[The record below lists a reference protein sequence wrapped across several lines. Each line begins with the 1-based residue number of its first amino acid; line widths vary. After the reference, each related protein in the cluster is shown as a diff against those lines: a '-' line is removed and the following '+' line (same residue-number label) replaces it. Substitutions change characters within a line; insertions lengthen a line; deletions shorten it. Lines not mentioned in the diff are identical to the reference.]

1 MIRPITVGLDG
12 SPESLAAADWAAR
25 DAQRRALPLHLVHA
39 WIWQPHGVPTA
50 QDLDTQKQ
58 WAERSEMG
66 VPPAGGWGSVL
77 REAEEE
83 LRGRHP
89 ELTVST
95 EQISDTASEVLLGQ
109 AEKAQMLVLGSSGH
123 GAIAGFL
130 LGSVG
135 QRVLA
140 RANSPVVMVRA
151 NARSAAKHDGGV
163 VVVGLDDLGDPAAP
177 LLEFAFDAAAARRTT
192 LRAVHV
198 PSLPPL
204 YGHGPLVGQLASR
217 EGGITGQAEQALSDA
232 LTPWREK
239 YPQVPVAHTVD
250 LARPS
255 GVVLRAAAQAG
266 LVVVGRRVH
275 RPALGMRIGPV
286 AHAVLHHAAAPVAVV
301 PHG

>member
-25 DAQRRALPLHLVHA
+25 EAQRRELPLHLVHA
-39 WIWQPHGVPTA
+39 WSWQPHDVPA
-50 QDLDTQKQ
+50 VQDPDTQKH
-58 WAERSEMG
+58 WA
-66 VPPAGGWGSVL
+66 L
-77 REAEEE
+77 RILRKAEEE

-95 EQISDTASEVLLGQ
+95 EQLSETAAEVLLSQ
-109 AEKAQMLVLGSSGH
+109 AEKAETLVLGSSGH
-123 GAIAGFL
+123 GAIAGFM

-135 QRVLA
+135 QQVLA
-140 RANSPVVMVRA
+140 RAGSPVVMVRA
-151 NARSAAKHDGGV
+151 NARSAAKHDRGQ
-163 VVVGLDDLGDPAAP
+163 VVVGLDDLGDPAAS
-177 LLEFAFDAAAARRTT
+177 LLEFAFGTAAARRTQ
-192 LRAVHV
+192 LRAVHA

-204 YGHGPLVGQLASR
+204 YGHGPIVGQLAGK
-217 EGGITGQAEQALSDA
+217 EGGITGQAEKALSEA
-232 LTPWREK
+232 LKPWREK
-239 YPQVPVAHTVD
+239 YPQLPVSHTVD

-255 GVVLRAAAQAG
+255 TVVLRAAAQAG

-286 AHAVLHHAAAPVAVV
+286 AHAVLHHADAPVAVV

>member
-1 MIRPITVGLDG
+1 MIRPIAVGLDG

-25 DAQRRALPLHLVHA
+25 DAQRRGVPLHLVHA
-39 WIWQPHGVPTA
+39 WIWQPHDVPVA
-50 QDLDTQKQ
+50 QDVDTQKH
-58 WAERSEMG
+58 WALHM
-66 VPPAGGWGSVL
+66 L

-95 EQISDTASEVLLGQ
+95 EQISDTAAEVLLNQ
-109 AEKAQMLVLGSSGH
+109 AEKAEMLVLGSSGH

-140 RANSPVVMVRA
+140 RANGPVVMVRA
-151 NARSAAKHDGGV
+151 NARSAAKHDGGE
-163 VVVGLDDLGDPAAP
+163 VVVGLDDLSDPAAP
-177 LLEFAFDAAAARRTT
+177 LLDFAFDTAAIRRTAV
-192 LRAVHV
+192 RAVHA

-204 YGHGPLVGQLASR
+204 YGYGPAVGRLAGQD
-217 EGGITGQAEQALSDA
+217 GGITGQAERALSDA
-232 LTPWREK
+232 LKPWREK
-239 YPQVPVAHTVD
+239 YPQVPVVLTVD

-255 GVVLRAAAQAG
+255 AVVLQAAAQAG
-266 LVVVGRRVH
+266 LVVVGRRVQL
-275 RPALGMRIGPV
+275 PALGMRIGPV

>member
-25 DAQRRALPLHLVHA
+25 EAQRRGLPLHLVHA
-39 WIWQPHGVPTA
+39 WIWQPHDVPVA
-50 QDLDTQKQ
+50 QDLDTQKH
-58 WAERSEMG
+58 WALRM
-66 VPPAGGWGSVL
+66 L

-95 EQISDTASEVLLGQ
+95 EQLSDTAAEVLLGQ
-109 AEKAQMLVLGSSGH
+109 AEKAELLVLGSSGH
-123 GAIAGFL
+123 GTVAGFL

-140 RANSPVVMVRA
+140 RANSPVIMVRA
-151 NARSAAKHDGGV
+151 NARSAAKHDGGE
-163 VVVGLDDLGDPAAP
+163 VVVGLQDLGDPAGP
-177 LLEFAFDAAAARRTT
+177 LLEFAFDAAAARRTA
-192 LRAVHV
+192 LRVVHA
-198 PSLPPL
+198 PNLPPL
-204 YGHGPLVGQLASR
+204 YGYGPAVGQQAGR
-217 EGGITGQAEQALSDA
+217 EDGITGQAEKALSDA
-232 LTPWREK
+232 LKPWRDK
-239 YPQVPVAHTVD
+239 YPQVPVAHTVE
-250 LARPS
+250 LARAS
-255 GVVLRAAAQAG
+255 GVVLQAAAQAG

-301 PHG
+301 PHD

>member
-1 MIRPITVGLDG
+1 MSNAEETGRACT
-12 SPESLAAADWAAR
+12 AADWAAR

-39 WIWQPHGVPTA
+39 WIWQPHDVPVA
-50 QDLDTQKQ
+50 QDLDTQKH
-58 WAERSEMG
+58 WALRM
-66 VPPAGGWGSVL
+66 L

-95 EQISDTASEVLLGQ
+95 ERISDTAAEVLLGQ
-109 AEKAQMLVLGSSGH
+109 AEHAQMLVLGSSGH
-123 GAIAGFL
+123 GSIAGFL
-130 LGSVG
+130 LGSLG

-151 NARSAAKHDGGV
+151 KARSAAKQDGGE
-163 VVVGLDDLGDPAAP
+163 VVVGLDDLGDSAAP
-177 LLEFAFDAAAARRTT
+177 LLEFAFDAAATRRTV
-192 LRAVHV
+192 LRAVHA

-204 YGHGPLVGQLASR
+204 YGYGLVVGQLASN
-217 EGGITGQAEQALSDA
+217 TGQAEKALSEA
-232 LTPWREK
+232 LKPWREK
-239 YPQVPVAHTVD
+239 YPQVPVAHTVG

-301 PHG
+301 PHD

>member
-25 DAQRRALPLHLVHA
+25 EAQRRDLPLHLVHA
-39 WIWQPHGVPTA
+39 WIWQPHDVPVA
-50 QDLDTQKQ
+50 QDLDTQKH
-58 WAERSEMG
+58 WAQR
-66 VPPAGGWGSVL
+66 VL

-83 LRGRHP
+83 LHGRHP

-95 EQISDTASEVLLGQ
+95 EQISETAAEVLLGQ
-109 AEKAQMLVLGSSGH
+109 AEEAEMLVLGSSGH

-135 QRVLA
+135 QQVLA
-140 RANSPVVMVRA
+140 RVNSPVAMVRA
-151 NARSAAKHDGGV
+151 NARSAAKHDGGEI
-163 VVVGLDDLGDPAAP
+163 VVGLDDPGDPAAP
-177 LLEFAFDAAAARRTT
+177 LLEFAFDAAAARRTA
-192 LRAVHV
+192 LRAVHA

-204 YGHGPLVGQLASR
+204 YGHGPVVGQLAGQ
-217 EGGITGQAEQALSDA
+217 EGGITGQAEKALSDA
-232 LTPWREK
+232 LKPWQEK

-250 LARPS
+250 LARPA
-255 GVVLRAAAQAG
+255 GVVLQAAAQAG

-301 PHG
+301 PHD

>member
-25 DAQRRALPLHLVHA
+25 EAQRRDLPLHLVHS
-39 WIWQPHGVPTA
+39 WIWQPYDAPVA
-50 QDLDTQKQ
+50 QDLDTQKH
-58 WAERSEMG
+58 WARRI
-66 VPPAGGWGSVL
+66 L

-89 ELTVST
+89 DLTLST
-95 EQISDTASEVLLGQ
+95 EQISETAAEVLLGQ
-109 AEKAQMLVLGSSGH
+109 AEKARMLVLGSSGH
-123 GAIAGFL
+123 GAVAGFL

-135 QRVLA
+135 QQVLA

-151 NARSAAKHDGGV
+151 NAHSAAKHDGGE
-163 VVVGLDDLGDPAAP
+163 VVVGLDDLSDPPAP
-177 LLEFAFDAAAARRTT
+177 LLEFAFDAAAARRTA
-192 LRAVHV
+192 LRAVHA
-198 PSLPPL
+198 PSLPPM
-204 YGHGPLVGQLASR
+204 YGYGPFVGQPAGQ
-217 EGGITGQAEQALSDA
+217 EGRITGQAEKALSDA
-232 LTPWREK
+232 LKPWREK
-239 YPQVPVAHTVD
+239 YPQVTVAHTVD

-255 GVVLRAAAQAG
+255 GVVLQAAAQAG

-286 AHAVLHHAAAPVAVV
+286 AHAILHHAAAPVAVV

>member
-1 MIRPITVGLDG
+1 MIRPITVGIDG

-25 DAQRRALPLHLVHA
+25 DAQHRTLPLHLVHA
-39 WIWQPHGVPTA
+39 WIWRPHDVPVA

-58 WAERSEMG
+58 WALHM
-66 VPPAGGWGSVL
+66 L

-95 EQISDTASEVLLGQ
+95 EQVSDSAAEVLLGQ
-109 AEKAQMLVLGSSGH
+109 AEKARMLVLGSTGH
-123 GAIAGFL
+123 GALAGFL

-135 QRVLA
+135 QQVLA

-151 NARSAAKHDGGV
+151 NARSAAKHDGGE
-163 VVVGLDDLGDPAAP
+163 VVVGLDDLGDPATA
-177 LLEFAFDAAAARRTT
+177 LLEFAFDAAAARRTA
-192 LRAVHV
+192 LRIAHA
-198 PSLPPL
+198 PNLPPL
-204 YGHGPLVGQLASR
+204 YGYGPVVGRLASQ
-217 EGGITGQAEQALSDA
+217 EGGITGQAEKALSDA

-255 GVVLRAAAQAG
+255 GVVLKAAARAG

-301 PHG
+301 PHD

>member
-1 MIRPITVGLDG
+1 MIRSIAVGLDG

-25 DAQRRALPLHLVHA
+25 EAQRRDLPLHLVHA
-39 WIWQPHGVPTA
+39 WIWQPHDVPVT
-50 QDLDTQKQ
+50 QDLETQKD
-58 WAERSEMG
+58 WALRI
-66 VPPAGGWGSVL
+66 L
-77 REAEEE
+77 RETEEE

-89 ELTVST
+89 ELTVGS
-95 EQISDTASEVLLGQ
+95 EQVSGTAAEVLLGQ
-109 AEKAQMLVLGSSGH
+109 AEKARILVLGSSGH

-135 QRVLA
+135 QQVLA

-151 NARSAAKHDGGV
+151 NARSAAKQDAGE
-163 VVVGLDDLGDPAAP
+163 VVVGLDDLGGTAAP
-177 LLEFAFDAAAARRTT
+177 MLDFAFGAAAARRAP
-192 LRAVHV
+192 LRAVHA

-204 YGHGPLVGQLASR
+204 YGYGPAVGRLASQ
-217 EGGITGQAEQALSDA
+217 EGGITGQAEEALSDA
-232 LTPWREK
+232 LRPWREK

-250 LARPS
+250 LTRPS
-255 GVVLRAAAQAG
+255 GVMLRAAAQAG

-286 AHAVLHHAAAPVAVV
+286 AHAVLHQAAAPVAVV